1 LTSTHTRKVRL
12 AAVVTAGVATA
23 ALAACSSSGATS
35 SGGSSAS
42 AVRIVG
48 YSTPAPAY
56 TALEAAFNKTS
67 AGKGVKFSSS
77 YDSSGTQSKLVAA
90 GHPADYVTFS
100 TEPDMT
106 RLVPQFVSPS
116 WNKNA
121 TKGIVTKSVVV
132 LVVRK
137 GNPKHITSW
146 SDLIKPG
153 VKIVTPDPASSG
165 SAKWN
170 LLAAYE
176 QVLQNGGT
184 TAQAN
189 QYVAKFFKNVVSK
202 PSSGSDAM
210 STFVQGT
217 GDVLLSYEDEAIRA
231 RAEGDK
237 VDYIVPQQD
246 LQIENPAAVTKTA
259 PKAAQNFLNFVLS
272 KQGQQVFASQGFRPA
287 VPGTKIPTVKGAND
301 PSNPF
306 PTPAKLETIAQMGG
320 WAKVDPKF
328 FGDTTGIITKI
339 EAANS

>member
-1 LTSTHTRKVRL
+1 MKTSSRTARV
-12 AAVVTAGVATA
+12 AAVVAAGAATA
-23 ALAACSSSGATS
+23 TLAAACSSSG
-35 SGGSSAS
+35 SGGSST
-42 AVRIVG
+42 VRIVG

-56 TALEAAFNKTS
+56 AALEAAFKKTS
-67 AGKGVKFSSS
+67 AGKGVSFSQSF
-77 YDSSGTQSKLVAA
+77 DSSGTQSKLVDS

-106 RLVPQFVSPS
+106 RLVPKFVASN
-116 WNKNA
+116 WNSNS
-121 TKGIVTKSVVV
+121 TKGMVTNSVVV

-137 GNPKHITSW
+137 GNPKHITGW

-184 TAQAN
+184 PAQAQ
-189 QYVAKFFKNVVSK
+189 QYLAKFFQNVVSK

-237 VDYIVPQQD
+237 VDYVVPQQD
-246 LQIENPAAVTKTA
+246 LLIQNPAAVTTTA

-272 KQGQQVFASQGFRPA
+272 PQGQKIFASQGFRPA
-287 VPGTKIPTVKGAND
+287 VKSTQIPTVKGAND

-306 PTPAKLETIAQMGG
+306 PTPAKLATVAQMGG
-320 WAKVDPKF
+320 WDKVDTKF
-328 FGDTTGIITKI
+328 FDETNGIVTKI

>member
-1 LTSTHTRKVRL
+1 MRTSSRSARI
-12 AAVVTAGVATA
+12 AAVIAAGAATA
-23 ALAACSSSGATS
+23 TLAAACSSSGS
-35 SGGSSAS
+35 GGGSST
-42 AVRIVG
+42 VRIVG

-56 TALEAAFNKTS
+56 AALEAAFKKTS
-67 AGKGVKFSSS
+67 AGKGVSFSQSF
-77 YDSSGTQSKLVAA
+77 DSSGTQSKLVAS

-100 TEPDMT
+100 NEPDMT
-106 RLVPQFVSPS
+106 RLVPQFVASN
-116 WNKNA
+116 WNSGP
-121 TKGIVTKSVVV
+121 TKGIVTDSVVA

-146 SDLIKPG
+146 ADLIKPG

-184 TAQAN
+184 PAQAQ
-189 QYVAKFFKNVVSK
+189 QYLAKFFKNVVSK

-231 RAEGDK
+231 RAAGDK
-237 VDYIVPQQD
+237 IDYVVPQQD
-246 LQIENPAAVTKTA
+246 LLIQNPAAVTKTA
-259 PKAAQNFLNFVLS
+259 PTAAKNFLNYVLS
-272 KQGQQVFASQGFRPA
+272 PAGQKIFASQGYRPA
-287 VPGTKIPTVKGAND
+287 VAGTQIPTVKGAND

-306 PTPAKLETIAQMGG
+306 PKPAKLATIADLGG
-320 WAKVDPKF
+320 WGTADTKF
-328 FGDTTGIITKI
+328 FDSTNGIVTKI

>member
-1 LTSTHTRKVRL
+1 
-12 AAVVTAGVATA
+12 VTAS
-23 ALAACSSSGATS
+23 LAACSSSGS
-35 SGGSSAS
+35 GSSS
-42 AVRIVG
+42 TIRIVG

-56 TALEAAFNKTS
+56 AALEAAFQKTS
-67 AGKGVKFSSS
+67 AGKGISFSQSF
-77 YDSSGTQSKLVAA
+77 DSSGTQSKLVAS

-106 RLVPQFVSPS
+106 RLVPKFVSS
-116 WNKNA
+116 DWNKNA
-121 TKGIVTKSVVV
+121 TKGIVTDSVVV

-137 GNPKHITSW
+137 GNPKHITGW
-146 SDLIKPG
+146 SDLTKPG
-153 VKIVTPDPASSG
+153 IKIVTPDPASSG

-184 TAQAN
+184 PAQAQ
-189 QYVAKFFKNVVSK
+189 QYLAKFFQNVVSK

-210 STFVQGT
+210 STFLQGT

-237 VDYIVPQQD
+237 IDYIVPQQD
-246 LQIENPAAVTKTA
+246 LLIENPAAVTKTA
-259 PKAAQNFLNFVLS
+259 PQAAKNFLSFVLS
-272 KQGQQVFASQGFRPA
+272 PKGQQIFASQGFRPA
-287 VPGTKIPTVKGAND
+287 VQGTSIPTVKGAND

-320 WAKVDPKF
+320 WDTVDTKF
-328 FGDTTGIITKI
+328 FDATNGIVTKI